1 MAKKIKEEKEMSFLD
16 HLEILRWHLVRSTGA
31 VFIFSILAFI
41 MKDFVFNTILF
52 APKDANFITYRF
64 FCSVSKIFGTDG
76 LCIEDIPFT
85 FQSLA
90 MAEQFSVHIWTSLT
104 VGFIL
109 AFPYII
115 WEFWK
120 FISPGLYEKERK
132 GAFLFIIISSFL
144 FFVGVLF
151 GYYLVTP
158 LSVNFLGNYSVSE
171 VVERNITIGSYIA
184 LVRSSSLASGLIFEL
199 PIVMFFL
206 TKMGLVTPDFL
217 KKYRK
222 HALVVVLI
230 LAAIITPP
238 DIISQIIVGIPIMI
252 LYEVSIYISK
262 MVIEPEQ
269 KKGLKNKFFYF
280 IISLI
285 FCGGIIWVYLN
296 FSAISTYI
304 LDLLGR

>member
-1 MAKKIKEEKEMSFLD
+1 MSKKITEEKEMSFLD
-16 HLEILRWHLVRSTGA
+16 HVEVLRWHLVRSTFA
-31 VFIFSILAFI
+31 IMLVSIVAFV
-41 MKDFVFNTILF
+41 MKDFIFNTILF

-76 LCIEDIPFT
+76 LCITEIPFT

-90 MAEQFSVHIWTSLT
+90 MAEQFSVHIWTSFT
-104 VGFIL
+104 AGFIV
-109 AFPYII
+109 AFPYVI
-115 WEFWK
+115 WEVWR

-132 GAFLFIIISSFL
+132 GAFSFIIISSFL
-144 FFVGVLF
+144 FFIGVLF

-158 LSVNFLGNYSVSE
+158 LSVNFLGNYSVSDA
-171 VVERNITIGSYIA
+171 VSRNITIGSYIS

-199 PIVMFFL
+199 PIVMYFL

-238 DIISQIIVGIPIMI
+238 DIISQIIVGIPIMA
-252 LYEVSIYISK
+252 LYEVSIFISK
-262 MVIEPEQ
+262 RVLKSERKKEQ
-269 KKGLKNKFFYF
+269 QN
-280 IISLI
+280 
-285 FCGGIIWVYLN
+285 
-296 FSAISTYI
+296 A
-304 LDLLGR
+304 